1 MNGRRLL
8 IDSQPFSN
16 LEFFNLRTTYKTTPI
31 HKLETFTFADVDFAY
46 KQFLRQEGV
55 SECVILQTCNRVEIY
70 LVMENY
76 RDNNILNLWFD
87 IAKIPSESI
96 KYIEINQGKKVISHL
111 LRLASGLESL
121 VIGENQILGQIKR
134 AYEYAKRYNYCNSS
148 LALAFDRAIKTG
160 TRIRNQTGLSKGSVS
175 VGSMA
180 VNLAEEYFEE
190 LNAKKILVIGTGEAA
205 SLIAKSLRRRNVEFL
220 VASRTYER
228 AKAFATTVGGIPIEF
243 EKAVLSFDKIDV
255 IFVSTTAPYYL
266 VTYDRISECMS
277 QRTTKSGMMIFDLSN
292 PRTVDDRIAS
302 IHRVK
307 LVNIDQISEIVER
320 NLIHRKQEIRLAE
333 SKLEFEMQSID
344 NLFRKIKAEPLVVSV
359 FKKVD
364 ELREKELLKTTRRL
378 NIQPGTKEFAVVE
391 QLSHAIVEGIMSTP
405 MNNFRKEIGNNEKNE
420 EILKIV
426 TRIFNYE
433 SK

>member
-87 IAKIPSESI
+87 IAKISSESI

-180 VNLAEEYFEE
+180 VNLAEEYFDD

-243 EKAVLSFDKIDV
+243 EKALLSFDKIDV

-378 NIQPGTKEFAVVE
+378 NIHPGTKEFAVVE

>member
-180 VNLAEEYFEE
+180 VNLAEEYFED

>member
-1 MNGRRLL
+1 MSGRRLL
-8 IDSQPFSN
+8 INSSSFSN

-31 HKLETFTFADVDFAY
+31 HKLETFTFADIDFAY
-46 KQFLRQEGV
+46 EQLLGQEGV

-70 LVMENY
+70 LVMEKS
-76 RDNNILNLWFD
+76 RESKILDLWFE
-87 IAKIPSESI
+87 IAKISSESI
-96 KYIEINQGKKVISHL
+96 KYVEINEGKKVITHL

-121 VIGENQILGQIKR
+121 VVGESQILGQIKR
-134 AYEYAKRYNYCNSS
+134 AYEYAKRHDYCNSS

-160 TRIRNQTGLSKGSVS
+160 TKIRNQTGLSKGSVS

-180 VNLAEEYFEE
+180 VNLAEEYFDD
-190 LNAKKILVIGTGEAA
+190 LSTKKILIIGTGEAA
-205 SLIAKSLRRRNVEFL
+205 SLIAKSLRRRNIEFY
-220 VASRTYER
+220 VASRTFER
-228 AKAFATTVGGIPIEF
+228 AKAFVSTVGGTPIEF
-243 EKAVLSFDKIDV
+243 EKALLTFDNIDV

-266 VTYDRISECMS
+266 VTYDRISKCMS
-277 QRTTKSGMMIFDLSN
+277 ESAHKSGMMIFDLSN

-302 IHRVK
+302 IHKVK

-333 SKLEFEMQSID
+333 SMLDFEMQSID

-364 ELREKELLKTTRRL
+364 ELREKELLKTARRL
-378 NIQPGTKEFAVVE
+378 NIHPGTKEFGVIE

-405 MNNFRKEIGNNEKNE
+405 MNNFRKEIGNNETNE
-420 EILKIV
+420 DILKVV